1 MRVLS
6 AEIGQRELRSE
17 SGRIMPSLVE
27 GGTSIVTRNGEPNG
41 ELTPVRRHRF
51 VRAEVAIELFRAAP
65 AIDDDRLRHELDDI
79 ADQTITPRA

>member
-1 MRVLS
+1 MS
-6 AEIGQRELRSE
+6 AEISQRELRNE
-17 SGRIMPSLVE
+17 SGRIMRALVE
-27 GGTSIVTRNGEPNG
+27 DETSIVTRNGEPVG

-51 VRAEVAIELFRAAP
+51 VRAEAAIELFRAAP